1 MKFPYNPLE
10 VSSFEVDD
18 IEMAY
23 IFYKEGGTV
32 NRMYP
37 PEESRKHVV
46 GFKWSDKIEMPNSF
60 TFKEEHGTILMLSI
74 I

>member
-1 MKFPYNPLE
+1 
-10 VSSFEVDD
+10 
-18 IEMAY
+18 
-23 IFYKEGGTV
+23 
-32 NRMYP
+32 MYP